1 MKRFSIH
8 RVHLSL
14 FVVAMIVDIKYL
26 SGGNLLKAVQDQTK
40 NHTTYFIPAFK
51 NFVLIKQ
58 IQKIH

>member
-1 MKRFSIH
+1 
-8 RVHLSL
+8 
-14 FVVAMIVDIKYL
+14 MIVDIKYL